1 MIRDAFAGFQHI
13 LSRSIRAAGQG
24 LETAGRKLE
33 VNPNIDKL
41 SPSLRSVKLKGHAPQ
56 LAGNFVAPSAAVIGQ
71 VKLGKGSS
79 IWYGAVLRGDDNTI
93 TIGEDVT
100 IGDRVMIHCS
110 KLPKPAPAVVGDR
123 AVIGSG
129 AILHG
134 CQIAAGAVVGE
145 GSQVLDNAKV
155 GEQAM
160 LAPGSFLGVNK
171 SIPPR
176 QLWAGVPAIYL
187 RDLTTAELEQL
198 QAVVEENKV
207 LAVQHAQENA
217 KSWQTIEWE
226 EFEYGQIVGRNPEYY
241 RRLTPEEMSKRLGEV
256 EGHTVPGRIFDS
268 PISAHLSAQKLEG
281 K

>member
-1 MIRDAFAGFQHI
+1 
-13 LSRSIRAAGQG
+13 
-24 LETAGRKLE
+24 
-33 VNPNIDKL
+33 
-41 SPSLRSVKLKGHAPQ
+41 
-56 LAGNFVAPSAAVIGQ
+56 
-71 VKLGKGSS
+71 
-79 IWYGAVLRGDDNTI
+79 
-93 TIGEDVT
+93 
-100 IGDRVMIHCS
+100 MIHCS
-110 KLPKPAPAVVGDR
+110 KFPKEAPAVVGDR

-134 CQIAAGAVVGE
+134 CQIGAGAVIGE

-198 QAVVEENKV
+198 KALVEENKQM
-207 LAVQHAQENA
+207 AVVHAQENA

-241 RRLTPEEMSKRLGEV
+241 RRLTPEEMSKRQGDVLGRP
-256 EGHTVPGRIFDS
+256 VPGRIFDS
-268 PISAHLSAQKLEG
+268 DISAHLHAQKLEG